1 MFTFP
6 SLFIFHFSLFF
17 LPYYFPLFI
26 LMAPITKPWPPSE
39 TEESTLSPPA
49 PPSLSSLLSLAITH
63 LTASRDALSL
73 DNLESSHAYNKVG
86 EPSPVDA

>member
-1 MFTFP
+1 
-6 SLFIFHFSLFF
+6 
-17 LPYYFPLFI
+17 
-26 LMAPITKPWPPSE
+26 MAPITKPWPPSE

-63 LTASRDALSL
+63 LPASRDALSL